1 MNKTNIR
8 SLSIENVTENDSENK
23 LVFSCASPTP
33 YTREYEDLIYNEV
46 LEISDTSIDFTRLVD
61 QRSPLLFEHDMEKQ
75 IGVVDRAWIENEK
88 LYVAVRFSRSKFAQE
103 ILADIKDDI
112 RRNVSIGYIV
122 NDYQMI
128 NVENDIPTML
138 VKNFTIYE
146 VSIVS
151 APADPFVGVNRNLKI
166 GLNTMENNEEN
177 NEEVKTQE
185 DVVVEAVDETKAAC
199 KEENKAACNVEETVE
214 KTPVEEI
221 KEEVVEEVVQEE
233 NNDSEADE
241 IRAAGELAGEEEL
254 AEECIKGKKSLEDF
268 KNLVKSKRNINSNKN
283 DKKDIQMKKYFS
295 ISKAIRNACSQ
306 YKGDVSKDFE
316 TQIIADNKR
325 ALGIGEE
332 YDVVISRRALA
343 PTATNGQEL
352 ITGEYLPQEFVPALR
367 PVTALS
373 KTGYRIIP
381 STGHSVSFA
390 VVTQGSTAKMYDLD
404 GNLEDGDLKFA
415 TKELKPRKAGVCV
428 PIPYS
433 LLLQARPEIDAIV
446 SDDIVKAL
454 DELRD
459 NMALIGTGE
468 NNQPVGIAKT
478 VGVNNVPVSSIFT
491 YEGVCDAERL
501 IRDSNDMSE
510 NLYWVMNSKNYA
522 KFKTTLK
529 DDVAGAEYL
538 MEDGKINGYEAVINN
553 SLDDNTIILGNFDE
567 LVIADFDGLMLKVDD
582 ITFVKKGAVQI
593 IATCAFDCICRR
605 PNSFT
610 VTVAGA

>member
-8 SLSIENVTENDSENK
+8 SLRIETVTENDSENK

-33 YTREYEDLIYNEV
+33 YTREYEDLIYREV
-46 LEISDTSIDFTRLVD
+46 LEISENAIDFTRLVD

-75 IGVVDRAWIENEK
+75 IGVVDRAFIKDEK
-88 LYVAVRFSRSKFAQE
+88 LYVSVRFSRSKFAQE
-103 ILADIKDDI
+103 ILADIRDDI

-122 NDYQMI
+122 NDYQMVE
-128 NVENDIPTML
+128 NENDIPTMI

-151 APADPFVGVNRNLKI
+151 APADPFVGVNRSLSKEEK
-166 GLNTMENNEEN
+166 MENKEN
-177 NEEVKTQE
+177 IEEVKTQE
-185 DVVVEAVDETKAAC
+185 DVVVEAVDETKAC
-199 KEENKAACNVEETVE
+199 KVDETKEVVEETVE
-214 KTPVEEI
+214 ETPVDENVNEEEQVVEEPI
-221 KEEVVEEVVQEE
+221 KEEM
-233 NNDSEADE
+233 NDEAEE

-367 PVTALS
+367 PATALS

-501 IRDSNDMSE
+501 IRDSNDMSD
-510 NLYWVMNSKNYA
+510 NLFWVMNSKNYA

-529 DDVAGAEYL
+529 DDIAGAEYL

-567 LVIADFDGLMLKVDD
+567 LVITDFDGLMLKVDD
-582 ITFVKKGAVQI
+582 ITFVKKRSRSNNCYLRI
-593 IATCAFDCICRR
+593 
-605 PNSFT
+605 
-610 VTVAGA
+610 

>member
-8 SLSIENVTENDSENK
+8 SLRIENVTENDSENK

-75 IGVVDRAWIENEK
+75 IGVVDKAWIEGEK

-122 NDYQMI
+122 NDYQMVE
-128 NVENDIPTML
+128 NENDIPTMI

-185 DVVVEAVDETKAAC
+185 DVVDEAVDKTKACKVDETK
-199 KEENKAACNVEETVE
+199 EVVEETVE
-214 KTPVEEI
+214 ETPVEEI
-221 KEEVVEEVVQEE
+221 KDEVVEEPIKEE
-233 NNDSEADE
+233 MNDEADE

-316 TQIIADNKR
+316 TEVIAENKR

-332 YDVVISRRALA
+332 YDVVVSRRALA

-367 PVTALS
+367 PATALS

-446 SDDIVKAL
+446 SDDVVKAL
-454 DELRD
+454 DELKD
-459 NMALIGTGE
+459 KMALVGTGE
-468 NNQPVGIAKT
+468 NNEPIGIAKT

-491 YEGVCDAERL
+491 YEGVCGAEKL

-510 NLYWVMNSKNYA
+510 NLFWVMNSTNYT

-553 SLDDNTIILGNFDE
+553 ALDDNTIILGNFDE
-567 LVIADFDGLMLKVDD
+567 LVITPFDGIMIKVDD
-582 ITFVKKGAVQI
+582 ITFIKKGAVQV
-593 IATCAFDCICRR
+593 IATEAFDCICRR
-605 PNSFT
+605 PASFT
-610 VTVAGA
+610 VTKVTV

>member
-75 IGVVDRAWIENEK
+75 IGVVDKAWIENEK

-122 NDYQMI
+122 NDYQMVE
-128 NVENDIPTML
+128 NENDIPTMI

-185 DVVVEAVDETKAAC
+185 DVVVEAVDETKAC
-199 KEENKAACNVEETVE
+199 KVDETKEVVEETVE
-214 KTPVEEI
+214 ETPVEEI

-233 NNDSEADE
+233 INDEAEE

-268 KNLVKSKRNINSNKN
+268 KNLLKSKRNINSNKN
-283 DKKDIQMKKYFS
+283 EKKDIQMKRFS

-306 YKGDVSKDFE
+306 YKGDVSKDLE
-316 TQIIADNKR
+316 TQVIADNKR

-367 PVTALS
+367 PATALS

-404 GNLEDGDLKFA
+404 GNLEDSDLKFA

-510 NLYWVMNSKNYA
+510 NLFWVMNSKNYA

-567 LVIADFDGLMLKVDD
+567 LVITDFDGLMLKVDD

-605 PNSFT
+605 PASFT
-610 VTVAGA
+610 VTTAGA

>member
-1 MNKTNIR
+1 MNQKR
-8 SLSIENVTENDSENK
+8 SLRIENISENNAENK
-23 LVFSCASPTP
+23 LIFSCASPAP
-33 YTREYEDLIYNEV
+33 YTREYDDLIYNEV
-46 LEISDTSIDFTRLVD
+46 LEISENSIDFTRLVD

-75 IGVVDRAWIENEK
+75 IGVVDKAWIENEK
-88 LYVAVRFSRSKFAQE
+88 LYVSVRFSKSKFAQE
-103 ILADIKDDI
+103 ILADIRDDI

-128 NVENDIPTML
+128 ENKDDIPTML
-138 VKNFTIYE
+138 VKNFTVYE

-151 APADPFVGVNRNLKI
+151 TPADPFVGINRTLKV
-166 GLNTMENNEEN
+166 GSKQMENKED
-177 NEEVKTQE
+177 VKTQE
-185 DVVVEAVDETKAAC
+185 DVVKADET
-199 KEENKAACNVEETVE
+199 KAACNVEET
-214 KTPVEEI
+214 
-221 KEEVVEEVVQEE
+221 KEEVVEEPDEE
-233 NNDSEADE
+233 NNGEADE

-268 KNLVKSKRNINSNKN
+268 KNLVKSKRNINSNKT
-283 DKKDIQMKKYFS
+283 KKDSIQMKKNFS

-306 YKGDVSKDFE
+306 YKGDVSNDIE
-316 TQIIADNKR
+316 TQIIAENKR

-332 YDVVISRRALA
+332 YDVVVSRRALA

-352 ITGEYLPQEFVPALR
+352 ITGEYLPQEFAPALR
-367 PVTALS
+367 PATALS
-373 KTGYRIIP
+373 KTGYRLIP

-390 VVTQGSTAKMYDLD
+390 VVTQGAEAKMYDLD

-446 SDDIVKAL
+446 SDDVVKAL
-454 DELRD
+454 DEIKD
-459 NMALIGTGE
+459 KMALIGTGE
-468 NNQPVGIAKT
+468 NNEPVGIAKT
-478 VGVNNVPVSSIFT
+478 TGVNNVPVSGIFT
-491 YEGVCDAERL
+491 YEGVCKAEQL

-510 NLYWVMNSKNYA
+510 NLFWVMNSKNYT

-553 SLDDNTIILGNFDE
+553 ALDDNTVILGNFDE
-567 LVIADFDGLMLKVDD
+567 LVITPFDGIMIKVDD
-582 ITFVKKGAVQI
+582 ITFIKKGAVQV
-593 IATCAFDCICRR
+593 IATEAFDCVVRR
-605 PNSFT
+605 PGSFT
-610 VTVAGA
+610 VTTAGA

>member
-1 MNKTNIR
+1 MNKKRAID
-8 SLSIENVTENDSENK
+8 SGSITINEENVIEIS
-23 LVFSCASPTP
+23 FASPTP
-33 YTREYEDLIYNEV
+33 YLRIDDGYTYNEILV
-46 LEISDTSIDFTRLVD
+46 ISDDSVKWDRLVD
-61 QRSPLLFEHDMEKQ
+61 QKCPLLLDHDMTKQ
-75 IGVVDRAWIENEK
+75 IGVVERAWIEGDK
-88 LYVAVRFSRSKFAQE
+88 LKAKVRFSECEFAQS
-103 ILADIKDDI
+103 ILKDVKDEI
-112 RRNVSIGYIV
+112 RRNVSFGYII
-122 NDYQMI
+122 NDVRTEI
-128 NVENDIPTML
+128 KNGEPDNVYVT
-138 VKNFTIYE
+138 NFEPYE
-146 VSIVS
+146 ISIVS
-151 APADPFVGVNRNLKI
+151 CPADPNVGYKRSLSEEEK
-166 GLNTMENNEEN
+166 MENKEN
-177 NEEVKTQE
+177 IEEEVKPQE
-185 DVVVEAVDETKAAC
+185 DVVVEADETETKAAC

-233 NNDSEADE
+233 MNDEAEE

-306 YKGDVSKDFE
+306 YKGDVSKDLE
-316 TQIIADNKR
+316 TQAIADNKR

-454 DELRD
+454 DELKD
-459 NMALIGTGE
+459 KMALIGTGE
-468 NNQPVGIAKT
+468 NNEPVGIAKT

-491 YEGVCDAERL
+491 WEGVCTAEKL

-510 NLYWVMNSKNYA
+510 NLYWVMNSTNYT

-538 MEDGKINGYEAVINN
+538 MTDGKINGYEAVINN
-553 SLDDNTIILGNFDE
+553 ALDDNTIILGNFDE
-567 LVIADFDGLMLKVDD
+567 LVITPFDGLMLKVDD
-582 ITFVKKGAVQI
+582 VTFIKKQAVQVI
-593 IATCAFDCICRR
+593 CTESFDCICRR
-605 PNSFT
+605 PASFT

>member
-1 MNKTNIR
+1 MNQKRNLRIDNI
-8 SLSIENVTENDSENK
+8 SENENSSNK
-23 LVFSCASPTP
+23 LTFSCASPAP

-75 IGVVDRAWIENEK
+75 IGVVDRAFIKDEK
-88 LYVAVRFSRSKFAQE
+88 LYVDVRFSKSKFAQE

-122 NDYQMI
+122 NDYQMVE
-128 NVENDIPTML
+128 NENDIPTML

-151 APADPFVGVNRNLKI
+151 APADPFVGVNRRLSKEEK
-166 GLNTMENNEEN
+166 MENKEN
-177 NEEVKTQE
+177 IEEEVKPQE
-185 DVVVEAVDETKAAC
+185 DVVKADETETKECKVDETK
-199 KEENKAACNVEETVE
+199 EVVEETVE
-214 KTPVEEI
+214 ETSIEETKEEQVVEEPI
-221 KEEVVEEVVQEE
+221 KEEIT
-233 NNDSEADE
+233 DEAEE
-241 IRAAGELAGEEEL
+241 IRAAGELAGEEKL

-283 DKKDIQMKKYFS
+283 DKKDIQMKRFS

-306 YKGDVSKDFE
+306 YKGDFSKDFE
-316 TQIIADNKR
+316 TQVIADNKR

-367 PVTALS
+367 PATALS

-404 GNLEDGDLKFA
+404 GNLEDGSLQFA

-538 MEDGKINGYEAVINN
+538 MVDGKINGYEAVINN
-553 SLDDNTIILGNFDE
+553 ALDDNTIILGNFDE
-567 LVIADFDGLMLKVDD
+567 LVIADFDGLMLKIDD
-582 ITFVKKGAVQI
+582 ITFIKKGAVQI

-605 PNSFT
+605 PKSFS
-610 VTVAGA
+610 VTTAGA

>member
-1 MNKTNIR
+1 MNQKR
-8 SLSIENVTENDSENK
+8 SLRIENVSSNEDSNNK
-23 LVFSCASPTP
+23 LTFSCCSPTP
-33 YTREYEDLIYNEV
+33 YTRENDDFIYREV
-46 LEISDTSIDFTRLVD
+46 LEISENSIDFTRLVD

-88 LYVAVRFSRSKFAQE
+88 LYVAVRFSKSNFAQE

-122 NDYQMI
+122 NDYQMVE
-128 NVENDIPTML
+128 NENDIPTMI

-166 GLNTMENNEEN
+166 GLNTMENKENIEE
-177 NEEVKTQE
+177 EKIQE
-185 DVVVEAVDETKAAC
+185 DVVVEAVDETKAC
-199 KEENKAACNVEETVE
+199 KVDETKEVVEETVE
-214 KTPVEEI
+214 ETPVDENVNEEQVVEEQVVEETI
-221 KEEVVEEVVQEE
+221 KEEI
-233 NNDSEADE
+233 NDEAEE

-254 AEECIKGKKSLEDF
+254 AEECIQCKKSLEDF

-295 ISKAIRNACSQ
+295 ISKAIRNACTQ
-306 YKGDVSKDFE
+306 YKGDTSKDFE

-325 ALGIGEE
+325 SLGIGEE

-367 PVTALS
+367 PATALS

-433 LLLQARPEIDAIV
+433 LLLQASPEIDAIV

-501 IRDSNDMSE
+501 IRDSNDMSD
-510 NLYWVMNSKNYA
+510 NLFWVMNSKNYA

-538 MEDGKINGYEAVINN
+538 MVDGKINGYEAVINN

-567 LVIADFDGLMLKVDD
+567 LVITDFDGLMLKVDD
-582 ITFVKKGAVQI
+582 ITFVKKRS
-593 IATCAFDCICRR
+593 CANNRYMRI
-605 PNSFT
+605 
-610 VTVAGA
+610 

>member
-1 MNKTNIR
+1 MNQKR
-8 SLSIENVTENDSENK
+8 SLRIENVSSNEDSNNK
-23 LVFSCASPTP
+23 LTFSCCSPTP
-33 YTREYEDLIYNEV
+33 YTRENDDLVYREV
-46 LEISDTSIDFTRLVD
+46 LEISDNSIDFTRLVD

-122 NDYQMI
+122 NDYQMVE
-128 NVENDIPTML
+128 NENDIPTMI

-185 DVVVEAVDETKAAC
+185 DVVEAVDETKVC
-199 KEENKAACNVEETVE
+199 KVDETKEVVEETVE
-214 KTPVEEI
+214 ETPVEENVNEEEQVVEEPI
-221 KEEVVEEVVQEE
+221 KEEM
-233 NNDSEADE
+233 NDEAEE

-268 KNLVKSKRNINSNKN
+268 KNLVKSKRNINSNK
-283 DKKDIQMKKYFS
+283 KDIQMKKYFS
-295 ISKAIRNACSQ
+295 ISKAIRNACTQ
-306 YKGDVSKDFE
+306 YKGDTSKDFE

-325 ALGIGEE
+325 SLGIGEE

-367 PVTALS
+367 PATALS

-433 LLLQARPEIDAIV
+433 LLLQASPEIDAIV

-501 IRDSNDMSE
+501 IRDSNDMSD
-510 NLYWVMNSKNYA
+510 NLFWVMNSKNYA

-529 DDVAGAEYL
+529 DDIAGAEYL

-567 LVIADFDGLMLKVDD
+567 LVITDFDGLMLKIDD

-605 PNSFT
+605 PASFT
-610 VTVAGA
+610 VTTAGA

>member
-75 IGVVDRAWIENEK
+75 IGVVDKAWIENEK

-122 NDYQMI
+122 NDYQMVE
-128 NVENDIPTML
+128 NENDIPTMI

-185 DVVVEAVDETKAAC
+185 DVVVEAVDETKAC
-199 KEENKAACNVEETVE
+199 KVDETKEVVEETVE
-214 KTPVEEI
+214 ETPVEEI
-221 KEEVVEEVVQEE
+221 KEEVVEEPIKEE
-233 NNDSEADE
+233 MNDEAEE

-268 KNLVKSKRNINSNKN
+268 KNLLKSKRNINSNKN
-283 DKKDIQMKKYFS
+283 EKKDIQMKRFS

-306 YKGDVSKDFE
+306 YKGDVSKDLE
-316 TQIIADNKR
+316 TQVIADNKR

-367 PVTALS
+367 PATALS

-404 GNLEDGDLKFA
+404 GNLEDSDLKFA

-510 NLYWVMNSKNYA
+510 NLFWVMNSKNYA

-567 LVIADFDGLMLKVDD
+567 LVITDFDGLMLKVDD

-605 PNSFT
+605 PASFT
-610 VTVAGA
+610 VTTAGA